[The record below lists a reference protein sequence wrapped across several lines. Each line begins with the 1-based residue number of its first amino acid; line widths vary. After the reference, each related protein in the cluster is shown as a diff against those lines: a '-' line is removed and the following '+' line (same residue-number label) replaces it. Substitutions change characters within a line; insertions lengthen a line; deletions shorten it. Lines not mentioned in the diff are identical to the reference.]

1 MNRELYDE
9 AIRSNILSRKLIEQL
24 MESMNYSSISFI
36 NWTVEV
42 LKIIKTRLERG
53 DKITDEVS
61 GITYDIKSFRNFVS
75 TNFSSYITSQVF
87 DAPDKAEKVYFSLE
101 ATEDGHAYNMVM
113 ASSSKNK
120 TYKWISSLSERFSLV
135 EMIAT
140 GIVYLKDNRTDTY
153 QPFISGNGKYCIIQ
167 NKQPSLSQYIQ
178 ERILLAGFS
187 ACGGSLQRH
196 NSSPSQC
203 DPARRAFLCYRNITE

>member
-1 MNRELYDE
+1 MNKELYDE
-9 AIRSNILSRKLIEQL
+9 AVRSNTLSKNLIAEL

-53 DKITDEVS
+53 DNITDEVS
-61 GITYDIKSFRNFVS
+61 KITYDMKSFRKFVE

-101 ATEDGHAYNMVM
+101 TSEDGHTYNMVM

-140 GIVYLKDNRTDTY
+140 GIVYLKDNKTNTY
-153 QPFISGNGKYCIIQ
+153 QPFISKNGKYCRYDVEKGQIIE
-167 NKQPSLSQYIQ
+167 L
-178 ERILLAGFS
+178 
-187 ACGGSLQRH
+187 
-196 NSSPSQC
+196 
-203 DPARRAFLCYRNITE
+203 